1 MRAAFTSLMLILS
14 MLFGSLVVPA
24 FADAGTAGHAF
35 EILDTDCHAETRD
48 DARDAPGDPGQPA
61 AIHVDHHHCSN
72 GLVPPATGAAR
83 TGLRARGPL
92 FPVPASMMEPHDAAP
107 LTEPPAA

>member
-48 DARDAPGDPGQPA
+48 DARDAPGTPA
-61 AIHVDHHHCSN
+61 N
-72 GLVPPATGAAR
+72 PPQSTSIIIIAR
-83 TGLRARGPL
+83 TGSSRRQPARRGPG
-92 FPVPASMMEPHDAAP
+92 FA
-107 LTEPPAA
+107 PAARSFPCRHR